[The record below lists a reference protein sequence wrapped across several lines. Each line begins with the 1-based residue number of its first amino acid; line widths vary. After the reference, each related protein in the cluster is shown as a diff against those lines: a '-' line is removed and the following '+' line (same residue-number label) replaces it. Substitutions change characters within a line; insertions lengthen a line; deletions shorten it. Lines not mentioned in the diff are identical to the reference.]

1 MGIDTS
7 GGFEIGDQ
15 IEVSCDDEGFHG
27 AWYEA
32 TVARCFTGNRRFSV
46 VYNSLLSD
54 THPSQPLEEVVTAS
68 HVRPRPPRS
77 RKRAFDVFQLVE
89 GYHKDGWW
97 PGVVAGIHGKKFLVC
112 FPSTR
117 EKVEFPVSMVR
128 PRLRWR
134 KGRWIPAGEEEVDA
148 LKEVKFSV
156 GTQVEVTQDKEIFGA
171 SWLPGN
177 VVRVVG
183 DTYFLVEYENP
194 KPDDMVCAEGSGRF
208 REIVDLQYMRPSPP
222 DTVYVKEFYI
232 QDEVEVLVSGM
243 WLAGVVAKIKLFG
256 SKYVVRLKYKEV
268 EEEFDLSELRLR
280 CDWNDGQWI
289 CVSMHKR
296 RKRAIEGKTK
306 LIDGRLKSGVEGSTP
321 QFPVSGIANEPSEPL
336 SLNIIVACKGKRRSR
351 KKQVSK
357 HSLSPDSVSKLHCG
371 KRKSEEPQLDIVKPK
386 QKAADGSGSED
397 QCMSPQTQKNSKKE
411 EEQCNSESY
420 LQEKS
425 IASSQ
430 LASESPPNPTS
441 EDLLYEQFKGNLYEV
456 NGTHDISTAETGNH
470 VNSNG
475 SNVSHTKRRKKIAV
489 RNSNRL
495 RKSLDL
501 VLREEPAEEERMET
515 SYIPQ
520 NKSTIPENAS
530 AGCKVDHIE
539 KTADLIVEN
548 EQTRKKVERPTHIQ
562 SGYLNNEI
570 ESGNVDHI
578 EKTADLVVE
587 NEQTRKKAE
596 HPTPNQSGF
605 LNNEIESGKVDHIE
619 KTADLV
625 VENEQTRKKVEHPA
639 PNQSGYLNNEIES
652 GCTGNGVTRN
662 EFTTPIGDIIGD
674 LAETYVSPE
683 RMIRRMKILD
693 SWTLP
698 KKDQCATPQSKS
710 TRFKPREPMGNV
722 PLCNFNEAIIEVPR
736 KENISIVQQE
746 LIPNWLSLN
755 GSTVEKDRASRK
767 LLVDNSTE
775 KEHVLP
781 FEKNSVMWETVESM
795 EIFRIL
801 PQQPHFRPLEQYC
814 EEFREGMAIGLM
826 VTFTN
831 LTTDIGKFHISDSED
846 VFLSRLKALSPLE
859 ANGFNVQPL
868 RSRIEQLLE
877 IKSDQSL
884 YEMKR
889 ALLENQILEH
899 SNENA
904 CYDAAISELD
914 KNISEVEETLAR
926 LHKKL
931 ATTLKQKE
939 TNDSKIVRMQLDLQ
953 TTEEA
958 YLLAERDFQAALVA
972 LWG

>member
-386 QKAADGSGSED
+386 QKTADGSGSED

-587 NEQTRKKAE
+587 NEQTRKKVE
-596 HPTPNQSGF
+596 HPTPNQSGY

-674 LAETYVSPE
+674 LAETY
-683 RMIRRMKILD
+683 
-693 SWTLP
+693 
-698 KKDQCATPQSKS
+698 
-710 TRFKPREPMGNV
+710 
-722 PLCNFNEAIIEVPR
+722 
-736 KENISIVQQE
+736 QE

-814 EEFREGMAIGLM
+814 EEFRGRNG
-826 VTFTN
+826 N
-831 LTTDIGKFHISDSED
+831 
-846 VFLSRLKALSPLE
+846 RLKALSPLE

-904 CYDAAISELD
+904 RYDAAISELD